1 MTVKQKVKHNFSQ
14 QRIMSL
20 IGAKLTRVEE
30 GFCEITLP
38 YNIEL
43 TQQDEYIHAGI
54 IGTIA
59 DSAAGYAAFTLM
71 EEGASVLSIE
81 YKLNLLAPA
90 KGEKFIARAKVMK
103 AGKTITVCNAEVYA
117 KTGRKESLCAVATVT
132 LIALKK

>member
-1 MTVKQKVKHNFSQ
+1 MSFKQKVRNSFSQ

-20 IGAKLTRVEE
+20 LGAKLNKVEE

-43 TQQDEYIHAGI
+43 TQQDEYVHAGV

-59 DSAAGYAAFTLM
+59 DSAAGYAAYTLM

-81 YKLNLLAPA
+81 YKVNLLAPA
-90 KGEKFIARAKVMK
+90 KGEKFIARAKVVK
-103 AGKTITVCNAEVYA
+103 AGKTITVCNSEVYA
-117 KTGRKESLCAVATVT
+117 KTGKKESLCAVAMVT
-132 LIALKK
+132 LISLRK

>member
-1 MTVKQKVKHNFSQ
+1 MGFKQKVKQSFSR
-14 QRIMSL
+14 QRIMTL
-20 IGAKLTRVEE
+20 IGAKLTKVEE

-59 DSAAGYAAFTLM
+59 DSAAGYAAYTLM

-90 KGEKFIARAKVMK
+90 KGEKFIARAKVVK
-103 AGKTITVCNAEVYA
+103 AGKTITVCQSEVFA
-117 KTGRKESLCAVATVT
+117 KTKKNEILCAMATVT
-132 LIALKK
+132 LIAFKK

>member
-1 MTVKQKVKHNFSQ
+1 MTVKQKVKHSFSK
-14 QRIMSL
+14 QRIMYL
-20 IGAKLTRVEE
+20 IGAKLTKVEK

-43 TQQDEYIHAGI
+43 TQQDEYVHAGI

-59 DSAAGYAAFTLM
+59 DSAAGYAAYTLM

-90 KGEKFIARAKVMK
+90 KGEKFIARAKVVK
-103 AGKTITVCNAEVYA
+103 AGKTITVCQSEVFA
-117 KTGRKESLCAVATVT
+117 KIKKNEIMCAIATVT